1 MPTNFKVISRN
12 IKTLH
17 KPNPAFPVS
26 SVISPYPP
34 WESTTP
40 DHSMLSQHAIRS
52 QTSSCLCLCSSDLV
66 FSHRERRNQVFR
78 VCGNAFLWLSPHCP
92 RRVILASCK
101 FTLSIHVTGLS
112 PKWKCPCEHVCVV
125 SESLTLQYGSFFFIS
140 SCWIS
145 LRPWTPFCRPL
156 SYRAWSLGI
165 SSCSTATI
173 SLKTKTR

>member
-12 IKTLH
+12 IKSLH

-40 DHSMLSQHAIRS
+40 YHSLLSQHAIQS

-78 VCGNAFLWLSPHCP
+78 VCGNAFCGYHLTVPEEWFLLPVSSHSASMSQAWVLDENVLVSMYVGLVNHLPYNMAP
-92 RRVILASCK
+92 SSLYLPVGLASGPEHH
-101 FTLSIHVTGLS
+101 SAGLS
-112 PKWKCPCEHVCVV
+112 HIGLEVWEFLLVQQ
-125 SESLTLQYGSFFFIS
+125 LL
-140 SCWIS
+140 
-145 LRPWTPFCRPL
+145 
-156 SYRAWSLGI
+156 
-165 SSCSTATI
+165 
-173 SLKTKTR
+173 